1 MEKKPENIKIPGR
14 TAAIDEQIAFEGI
27 PVYPASEDIYN
38 KLKEEQDIDPED
50 ITTEKAPNETD
61 KDAGNEKGFKDD
73 PFGDDLDI
81 PGAELDDDDEA
92 IGNEDEE
99 NNHYSLGGDN
109 HNDLDEDRGE
119 L

>member
-1 MEKKPENIKIPGR
+1 MEKKTDNIKVPGS
-14 TAAIDEQIAFEGI
+14 TAKTDEQLAFEGI

-38 KLKEEQDIDPED
+38 RSKEEQDIDPED
-50 ITTEKAPNETD
+50 ISAVKAPNATD
-61 KDAGNEKGFKDD
+61 ADAGNEKDFKED

-81 PGAELDDDDEA
+81 PGAELDDEEEA

-109 HNDLDEDRGE
+109 HNDLDEDKGE
-119 L
+119 